1 MTPSRFADASA
12 WGMPMALAG
21 LLLGVLAWTVGA
33 SALGVLVAAMGLA
46 AAAGIRRGA
55 ARSLG
60 WLLGLV
66 LAAVL
71 AVPLGRPLEPLLS
84 LFCGTGGLLNRVASA
99 LAMGTVVA
107 LLSGAAMS
115 RLVGRVV
122 ASRATLQRVD
132 RWSGAAVGA
141 GCAAMLAL
149 VLSWFTLAADPIARA
164 QIEWEDAGGPHA
176 PPAARP
182 ITRAARAIRDSSVG
196 VIVLTTSPLRQA
208 DIFALAAD
216 FVAVARD
223 PEAMAFFMESEAMRR
238 VSELASVRAGLDAVR
253 SDPALS
259 GLFDDGE
266 VSVGDVVT
274 VLNSPA
280 LLRVLDTTPVVA
292 ELSPHAD
299 DLALTLRQAR
309 ARVGAR

>member
-12 WGMPMALAG
+12 WAMPMALTG
-21 LLLGVLAWTVGA
+21 LLLGVLAWIVGA

-71 AVPLGRPLEPLLS
+71 AVPLGRPLEPLLAS
-84 LFCGTGGLLNRVASA
+84 FCGTGGLFNRVASA
-99 LAMGTVVA
+99 LAAGTIVA
-107 LLSGAAMS
+107 VTAGAAAG
-115 RLVGRVV
+115 RLGGRFV
-122 ASRATLQRVD
+122 AARPTLRRVD
-132 RWSGAAVGA
+132 RWAGAAVGA

-182 ITRAARAIRDSSVG
+182 IARSARAIRDSPLG
-196 VIVLTTSPLRQA
+196 GIVESTSPLRQA
-208 DIFALAAD
+208 DLFALAAD

-238 VSELASVRAGLDAVR
+238 VSELPSVRGGLDAVR

-274 VLNSPA
+274 VLNSPT

-299 DLALTLRQAR
+299 DLALALRQAR
-309 ARVGAR
+309 SRVRPR